1 MISIFFAWSGLY
13 FFRELFIFFFVLF
26 LRCQSCQKSTKT
38 IVEECSEN
46 DEEHNE
52 ENDEENDENYDLI

>member
-1 MISIFFAWSGLY
+1 MCRAYTSSKNFY
-13 FFRELFIFFFVLF
+13 FFIFVPF
-26 LRCQSCQKSTKT
+26 LCCQKWRKN

-46 DEEHNE
+46 DEEHND